1 MQRNPLY
8 KNIIFSFFQIV
19 KNEGVLGLYKGIVP
33 PLINNI
39 PNVAMYNKI

>member
-8 KNIIFSFFQIV
+8 KNILFSFTHIT
-19 KNEGVLGLYKGIVP
+19 KNEGFLGLYKGLIP

-39 PNVAMYNKI
+39 PNVAM